1 MNQFLAEL
9 DGMKILQNVLVIG
22 ATNRA
27 DILDPAVLRPGRF
40 DAIVFVPPPD
50 KQARF
55 EIFKVHTKDMPLNE
69 DVNLNILSEMTDGYS
84 GADIEGLCREAA
96 MTAVRDDWK
105 AKPVT
110 MKHFEIALE
119 ETRPSLSPKDIERF
133 AAIAESVKKRQPQE
147 SKILPG
153 YV

>member
-1 MNQFLAEL
+1 
-9 DGMKILQNVLVIG
+9 MKSLQNVLVIG

-40 DAIVFVPPPD
+40 DVVVYVPLPD
-50 KQARF
+50 TPARV
-55 EIFKVHTKDMPLNE
+55 EIFNVHTRDMPLDE
-69 DVNLNILSEMTDGYS
+69 DVDLTKLATKLAEMTDGYS

-110 MKHFEIALE
+110 MKHFEAALE
-119 ETRPSLSPKDIERF
+119 EIRPSMSPRDIERF
-133 AAIAESVKKRQPQE
+133 AAIAENMMKRQPQE
-147 SKILPG
+147 SKALPG

>member
-1 MNQFLAEL
+1 
-9 DGMKILQNVLVIG
+9 
-22 ATNRA
+22 
-27 DILDPAVLRPGRF
+27 LRPGRF

-50 KQARF
+50 LPARV
-55 EIFKVHTKDMPLNE
+55 EIFKVHTKKMPLAE
-69 DVNLNILSEMTDGYS
+69 DVNVSILAEMTDGYS

-96 MTAVRDDWK
+96 MTAVRADWK

-110 MKHFEIALE
+110 MKHFELALK

-147 SKILPG
+147 SKVLPG
-153 YV
+153 YL